1 MMKNNLFKIHL
12 LFIFIFLN
20 IWDYAVNRTFFN
32 GMVLGLI
39 MFGPSSFLWFIGTV
53 RAAALITLVSI
64 FEFTMMM
71 VFSLEGFG
79 LSGASVTTLKSLFW
93 LPYLLMAGIN
103 SFLGLRIYS
112 EYREKKH
119 KAIT

>member
-1 MMKNNLFKIHL
+1 MKNNLFKIHL

-103 SFLGLRIYS
+103 SFLGLKIYS